1 MAGADFLR
9 QLNKQGALQLVE
21 PSEPLKDAYQK
32 KSEGFLFSARLLLD
46 NDRLEESVSLAYYSM
61 YYSVVA
67 LLFRTGIKCENHTA
81 AAMLLKLV
89 FGQDPADL
97 VKAKAERIETQY
109 YIDADLT
116 REDVKQMVLM
126 AERFDGKIFDMVER
140 MSTGDIERYRGEL
153 ERILS
158 KPGKKK

>member
-9 QLNKQGALQLVE
+9 QLNRQGALQLVE
-21 PSEPLKDAYQK
+21 PSGSLKDAYQS
-32 KSEGFLFSARLLLD
+32 KSEGFLSSARLLLD

-61 YYSVVA
+61 YYSVLA

-89 FGQDPADL
+89 FEKDPADL

-109 YIDADLT
+109 YIDAELT
-116 REDVKQMVLM
+116 REDVKHMVLM
-126 AERFDGKIFDMVER
+126 VETFDAQMYDMTER
-140 MSTGDIERYRGEL
+140 MTTGDIEKYRSVLKEL
-153 ERILS
+153 LL
-158 KPGKKK
+158 KPVKRK